1 MQLLTIGDKTF
12 SSKTSAIK
20 FYKEILDKYNF
31 GETLSDEDAKYLIAL
46 GFKEEGTPEEV
57 AEFSEEVVADFY
69 EDNDESFDKLLGV
82 MVDRHPDFRTTKCFL
97 IPPLLRWNDYLSF
110 NLRQKSY
117 LYCSCN
123 TYSTL
128 RRDGTRRERNF
139 IEEI

>member
-69 EDNDESFDKLLGV
+69 EDNDESFDKLLS
-82 MVDRHPDFRTTKCFL
+82 H
-97 IPPLLRWNDYLSF
+97 
-110 NLRQKSY
+110 
-117 LYCSCN
+117 
-123 TYSTL
+123 STSP
-128 RRDGTRRERNF
+128 EV
-139 IEEI
+139 E